1 MGRVIYPALTRRRR
15 RSASRW
21 SSSVLGTLAGLYPA
35 VRAAR
40 RVPVEAITRG

>member
-1 MGRVIYPALTRRRR
+1 VAVVL
-15 RSASRW
+15 
-21 SSSVLGTLAGLYPA
+21 VLGVLASLYPA